1 MKKTV
6 MLLSAML
13 LILCLCGS
21 AGAEGEYRNI
31 RITVNGE
38 KIILLDENEAPVAM
52 GLCFPSIAEALV
64 GTGGHLTPLTLI
76 RLLKAINHPK
86 IIDLGLIGVDPSW
99 ANRGVSVVICAML
112 NHMMLDKKL
121 EYAETNL
128 NLEDNYAINNQWKRF
143 DRFIHKRRRSYLKQL

>member
-38 KIILLDENEAPVAM
+38 KIILLDENDEQQKSLIVDGNIYVPVEP
-52 GLCFPSIAEALV
+52 LIAAL
-64 GTGGHLTPLTLI
+64 GGPLSMTN
-76 RLLKAINHPK
+76 RK
-86 IIDLGLIGVDPSW
+86 I
-99 ANRGVSVVICAML
+99 
-112 NHMMLDKKL
+112 
-121 EYAETNL
+121 
-128 NLEDNYAINNQWKRF
+128 F
-143 DRFIHKRRRSYLKQL
+143 